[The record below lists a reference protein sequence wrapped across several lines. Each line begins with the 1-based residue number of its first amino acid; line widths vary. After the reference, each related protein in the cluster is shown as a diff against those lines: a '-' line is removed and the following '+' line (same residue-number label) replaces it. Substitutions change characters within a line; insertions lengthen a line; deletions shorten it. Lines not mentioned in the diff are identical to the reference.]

1 MAISTLSA
9 PEAFHPAAGRESLY
23 DGSVLLDLLGGFRE
37 DLDRLVANSDNFDL
51 PG

>member
-1 MAISTLSA
+1 MAISLSA
-9 PEAFHPAAGRESLY
+9 PEAFQPGASREHLY

-37 DLDRLVANSDNFDL
+37 DFDRLVANSDTFDL